1 VQLKGLT
8 ETDTICAIATSP
20 GMGAIAVIRISG
32 MDAITISDKIFSSK
46 KNKKLV
52 DAKSH
57 SLLFGDILKDEQAID
72 EVLMAVFKAPNS
84 FTGENTVEI
93 SCHGSVFIQQK
104 ILQLLVEN
112 GARLAAPGEFT
123 LRAYLNKKMD
133 LSQAEAVA
141 DLISSDSEAAH
152 KMAMHQMRGGFSAEL
167 NELRVKLINF
177 ASLIE
182 LELDFAE
189 EDVEFADR
197 SQFLQLITIIQQVLH
212 RLINSFS
219 VGNVIKTGIPVA
231 IAGEPNVGKSTLL
244 NALLNEERAIVSEI
258 AGTTR
263 DTIEDEINID
273 GINFR
278 FIDTAGIRE
287 TVDAIESIG
296 ISRTYEAIGKA
307 QAVIYM
313 FDAGKDDALMV
324 KSNAEEIKAKMKG
337 SGLNLLLIANKAD
350 KLDNHELKQK
360 FAVLEDV
367 IFISAKQKENITE
380 LTQRLSGFVNK
391 GILNSGETIVSNIR
405 HFEALK
411 KASQALDDVS
421 NGMNAGITGDFLAID
436 IRKAL
441 HHLGEIT
448 GAISADDL
456 LGNIFSK
463 FCIGK

>member
-1 VQLKGLT
+1 MKGLT
-8 ETDTICAIATSP
+8 DNDTICAIATSP
-20 GMGAIAVIRISG
+20 GMGAIAVIRLSG
-32 MDAITISDKIFSSK
+32 HDAIRLADKVFNSK
-46 KNKKLV
+46 RNKLLV

-57 SLLFGDILKDEQAID
+57 SLVFGDIVKDGQTLD
-72 EVLMAVFKAPNS
+72 EVLVAIFKAPHS
-84 FTGENTVEI
+84 FTGENTIEI
-93 SCHGSVFIQQK
+93 SCHGSVFIQQQ

-112 GARLAAPGEFT
+112 GARPASPGEFT

-141 DLISSDSEAAH
+141 DLIASDSVAAH
-152 KMAMHQMRGGFSAEL
+152 KMAMHQMRGGFSKEL
-167 NELRVKLINF
+167 NELREKLINF

-197 SQFLQLITIIQQVLH
+197 KQFLQLITQIQQVLH

-219 VGNVIKTGIPVA
+219 VGNVIKSGIPVA

-263 DTIEDEINID
+263 DTIEDEINIE

-287 TVDAIESIG
+287 TVDAIETIG

-313 FDAGKDDALMV
+313 FDAGKDEPLMV
-324 KSNAEEIKAKMKG
+324 KANAEEIKAKMKG
-337 SGLNLLLIANKAD
+337 SGLNLVLIANKSD
-350 KLDNHELKQK
+350 KLKTAELKEK
-360 FAVLEDV
+360 YRVLEDV
-367 IFISAKQKENITE
+367 IFISAKHKENIAE
-380 LTQRLSGFVNK
+380 LTGRLSSFVNK

-411 KASQALDDVS
+411 KASQALEDVTS
-421 NGMNAGITGDFLAID
+421 GMNANITGDFLAID

-448 GAISADDL
+448 GMISTDDL